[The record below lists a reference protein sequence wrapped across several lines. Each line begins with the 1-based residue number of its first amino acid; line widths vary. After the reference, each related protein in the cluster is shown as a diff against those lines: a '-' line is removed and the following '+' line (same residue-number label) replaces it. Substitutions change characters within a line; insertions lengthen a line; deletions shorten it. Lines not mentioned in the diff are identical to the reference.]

1 MRVSVSKDTHYDCW
15 NDYSSDLCIMTNET
29 ELNICLELLQ
39 QSPFQSG
46 SDAVDTR
53 LNGSMLLKV
62 FYSSDHIVHH

>member
-46 SDAVDTR
+46 SDAVDSLETKYTAFNILR
-53 LNGSMLLKV
+53 A
-62 FYSSDHIVHH
+62 D